1 MEQARIDQVPVNVL
15 DTAAMHCQGRLAI
28 VTFDGNYI
36 VVSLYSVLQY
46 LSQEINKKINLGG
59 FSTSISTSVWCC

>member
-28 VTFDGNYI
+28 VTLRT
-36 VVSLYSVLQY
+36 VVS
-46 LSQEINKKINLGG
+46 
-59 FSTSISTSVWCC
+59 